1 MKSILLS
8 NIQFLYKKSRKR
20 QINVAINLNT
30 FELLNFGKACKDVN
44 NIMWLKVYFYPND
57 INIETVVDERMS
69 DEIIQMITEYLGMVL
84 RIYKYKYYSEEELSE
99 EEFEELTEYQ
109 NEIQQSVEE
118 NFSENIEEIINEDIV
133 EDKEATEENE
143 ELVKEI
149 IEIIEEVPVVE
160 EEAVVKQPVVEEE
173 VEEPVVEEEEAVVEE
188 EVEEPVVEEEEEV
201 VEAVVVEPVEEE
213 AVVEEEVE
221 EPVVE
226 EEEEVVEA
234 VVVEPVEEEEV
245 EEKVEEAVVEEEVEE
260 PVVEEPVVEDE
271 PIVEE
276 EDISTNVL
284 LHQGSSLTIKPNVSI
299 NAKITALGPVW
310 TYDTTVEKPAGE
322 ETNGTS
328 THLVYTEEQQRR
340 LNVDKY
346 GKTVKKEIKTESVM
360 RKRSNSI

>member
-213 AVVEEEVE
+213 
-221 EPVVE
+221 
-226 EEEEVVEA
+226 
-234 VVVEPVEEEEV
+234 EV

>member
-30 FELLNFGKACKDVN
+30 FELLNFGKACKDIN

-84 RIYKYKYYSEEELSE
+84 RIYKYKYYSEEELSGE
-99 EEFEELTEYQ
+99 ELEELTEYQ

-118 NFSENIEEIINEDIV
+118 NIEEIINEDII
-133 EDKEATEENE
+133 EDKEVIEENE
-143 ELVKEI
+143 ELVK
-149 IEIIEEVPVVE
+149 EIIEEVPVVE

-173 VEEPVVEEEEAVVEE
+173 VEEPVVE
-188 EVEEPVVEEEEEV
+188 
-201 VEAVVVEPVEEE
+201 EEE

>member
-133 EDKEATEENE
+133 EDKEVTEENE
-143 ELVKEI
+143 ELVK
-149 IEIIEEVPVVE
+149 EIIEEVPVVE
-160 EEAVVKQPVVEEE
+160 EEAVV
-173 VEEPVVEEEEAVVEE
+173 EEAVVEE
-188 EVEEPVVEEEEEV
+188 EVEEPVVEEEL
-201 VEAVVVEPVEEE
+201 
-213 AVVEEEVE
+213 
-221 EPVVE
+221 
-226 EEEEVVEA
+226 
-234 VVVEPVEEEEV
+234 
-245 EEKVEEAVVEEEVEE
+245 
-260 PVVEEPVVEDE
+260 
-271 PIVEE
+271 IVEE